1 MLGLDA
7 ATGISRTNLW
17 ACMGL
22 GLLGTAVITF
32 LPAGQPY
39 LLTEALG
46 LSGDDLGRT
55 TGYLQIAAEA
65 ALILSLAWYGA
76 LADRLGRRPVAI
88 AGLLLC
94 AAGAA
99 LYPFAGNVAV
109 LIVLRVLFA
118 LGIAALNVTMSAITA
133 DYVRDHARGKAYG
146 WLGLFSGI
154 GAVIAVL
161 VLVRLPNMLENG
173 GMEPTTAARVGFLV
187 VAGLVLLG
195 ALALR
200 TTLAPPL
207 PASGAIPASGPLAS
221 AAPAPGR
228 GVVVGER
235 AGLGRLVLEGVRLA
249 RDPGVALSYAAS
261 FVARADLALVAS
273 FLSLWIVDYAQ
284 DVRGLSPTEALAKS
298 GAIVGIAYIV
308 IVVGAPLFGWLGDR
322 MRRQDVVI
330 LAQALAAAAYLSS
343 LLVTDPL
350 GPGMMLV
357 AAAIGLGEIGVI
369 TTAGPLLAQQVPSRF
384 RGSSFG
390 VQTLCGAIGIF
401 VISGI
406 GGWLYDLWRP
416 AAPFALSGACG
427 LLVALFGLTVRNR
440 VTPNP
445 ETTPTP

>member
-1 MLGLDA
+1 MIAAMLGLEA
-7 ATGISRTNLW
+7 SSGISKTNLW

-39 LLTEALG
+39 VLSEVLR
-46 LSGDDLGRT
+46 LSGDELGRA
-55 TGYLQIAAEA
+55 TGYLQVAAEA
-65 ALILSLAWYGA
+65 GLILSLAWYGA
-76 LADRLGRRPVAI
+76 LADRIGRRPVAI

-94 AAGAA
+94 ALGAA
-99 LYPFAGNVAV
+99 LYPFAGNVVV
-109 LIVLRVLFA
+109 LVALRIVFA

-133 DYVRDHARGKAYG
+133 DYVLDRARGKAYG

-154 GAVIAVL
+154 GAVVAVL
-161 VLVRLPNMLENG
+161 VLVRLPNMLEKG
-173 GMEPTTAARVGFLV
+173 GMEAATAARVGFLI
-187 VAGLVLLG
+187 VAALVLLG

-200 TTLAPPL
+200 GTLAPGL
-207 PASGAIPASGPLAS
+207 
-221 AAPAPGR
+221 AAPAAQGPGMM
-228 GVVVGER
+228 
-235 AGLGRLVLEGVRLA
+235 RLIGEGVRLA

-273 FLSLWIVDYAQ
+273 FLSLWIVDYARA
-284 DVRGLSPTEALAKS
+284 VRGMSATEALAKS
-298 GAIVGIAYIV
+298 GAIVGIAYLV

-330 LAQALAAAAYLSS
+330 LAQALAAVAYLST
-343 LLVTDPL
+343 LLVSDPL

-357 AAAIGLGEIGVI
+357 AALIGLGEIGVI
-369 TTAGPLLAQQVPSRF
+369 TTAGPLLAQQVPARL

-416 AAPFALSGACG
+416 AAPFALSGVCG
-427 LLVALFGLTVRNR
+427 LLVVLLGLAVRRR
-440 VTPNP
+440 VTPHP
-445 ETTPTP
+445 EAAETVAPPIPLRRPAAPEA

>member
-1 MLGLDA
+1 MLGLHA
-7 ATGISRTNLW
+7 STGISRTNLW

-39 LLTEALG
+39 VLG
-46 LSGDDLGRT
+46 EVLRLSGDELGRA
-55 TGYLQIAAEA
+55 TGYLQVAAEVG
-65 ALILSLAWYGA
+65 LILSLAWYGA
-76 LADRLGRRPVAI
+76 LADRIGRRPVAI

-94 AAGAA
+94 ALGAA
-99 LYPFAGNVAV
+99 LYPFAGNVVV
-109 LIVLRVLFA
+109 LVALRIVFA

-133 DYVRDHARGKAYG
+133 DYVLDRARGKAYG

-154 GAVIAVL
+154 GAVVAVL
-161 VLVRLPNMLENG
+161 VLVRLPSMLEKG
-173 GMEPTTAARVGFLV
+173 GMDPTTAARVGFLI
-187 VAGLVLLG
+187 VAALVGLG

-200 TTLAPPL
+200 GTLAPGL
-207 PASGAIPASGPLAS
+207 
-221 AAPAPGR
+221 AAPAVEQPGAAEQR
-228 GVVVGER
+228 P
-235 AGLGRLVLEGVRLA
+235 GLMRLIGEGVRLA

-273 FLSLWIVDYAQ
+273 FLSLWIVDYARG
-284 DVRGLSPTEALAKS
+284 VRGMPATEALAKS
-298 GAIVGIAYIV
+298 GAIVGIAYLV

-330 LAQALAAAAYLSS
+330 LAQAVAAVAYLSS
-343 LLVTDPL
+343 LLVSDPL

-357 AAAIGLGEIGVI
+357 AALIGLGEIGVI
-369 TTAGPLLAQQVPSRF
+369 TTAGPLLAQQVPGRL

-416 AAPFALSGACG
+416 AAPFALSGVCG
-427 LLVALFGLTVRNR
+427 LLVVLFGLAVRRR
-440 VTPNP
+440 VTPHQEAAP
-445 ETTPTP
+445 APQQAGT

>member
-7 ATGISRTNLW
+7 STGISRTNLW

-32 LPAGQPY
+32 LPAAQPY
-39 LLTEALG
+39 LLTDALG
-46 LSGDDLGRT
+46 LSGDELGRT

-65 ALILSLAWYGA
+65 ALILSLVWYGA
-76 LADRLGRRPVAI
+76 LADRIGRRPVAV

-94 AAGAA
+94 AVGAA
-99 LYPFAGNVAV
+99 LYPFAGNVVV
-109 LIVLRVLFA
+109 LVALRVVFA

-173 GMEPTTAARVGFLV
+173 GMEAATAARVGFLV

-200 TTLAPPL
+200 GTLA
-207 PASGAIPASGPLAS
+207 AGP
-221 AAPAPGR
+221 AAPVEQR
-228 GVVVGER
+228 I
-235 AGLGRLVLEGVRLA
+235 GLARLVGKGVRLA

-273 FLSLWIVDYAQ
+273 FLSLWIVDYAKA
-284 DVRGLSPTEALAKS
+284 VRGMSATEALAKS
-298 GAIVGIAYIV
+298 GAIVGIAYMV

-330 LAQALAAAAYLSS
+330 LAQTLAAAAYLST
-343 LLVTDPL
+343 LLVSDPL

-369 TTAGPLLAQQVPSRF
+369 TTAGPLLAQQVPARY

-401 VISGI
+401 VISGV

-427 LLVALFGLTVRNR
+427 LLVALFGLAVRRR
-440 VTPNP
+440 VTAHP
-445 ETTPTP
+445 EVAPDLTPDRTA

>member
-7 ATGISRTNLW
+7 STGISRTNLW

-22 GLLGTAVITF
+22 GLLGTAAITF
-32 LPAGQPY
+32 LPAAQPY
-39 LLTEALG
+39 LLTDALG
-46 LSGDDLGRT
+46 LSGDELGRT
-55 TGYLQIAAEA
+55 TGYLQVAAEV
-65 ALILSLAWYGA
+65 ALILSLVWYGA
-76 LADRLGRRPVAI
+76 LADRVGRRPVAV

-94 AAGAA
+94 AVGAA

-109 LIVLRVLFA
+109 LVVLRVVFA

-173 GMEPTTAARVGFLV
+173 GMAPATAAKVGFLV

-200 TTLAPPL
+200 GTLAPGL
-207 PASGAIPASGPLAS
+207 
-221 AAPAPGR
+221 AAPVEQR
-228 GVVVGER
+228 VG
-235 AGLGRLVLEGVRLA
+235 LTRLVGEGVRLA

-273 FLSLWIVDYAQ
+273 FLSLWIVDYAKA
-284 DVRGLSPTEALAKS
+284 VRGMSATEALAKS
-298 GAIVGIAYIV
+298 GAIVGIAYMV

-330 LAQALAAAAYLSS
+330 LAQALAAAAYLST
-343 LLVTDPL
+343 LLVSDPL

-357 AAAIGLGEIGVI
+357 AAAVGLGEVGVI
-369 TTAGPLLAQQVPSRF
+369 TTAGPLLAQQVPARF
-384 RGSSFG
+384 RGASFG

-401 VISGI
+401 VVSGV

-416 AAPFALSGACG
+416 AAPFALAGACG
-427 LLVALFGLTVRNR
+427 LLVALFGLVVRNR
-440 VTPNP
+440 VTPSP
-445 ETTPTP
+445 DAASTTGRPAGR

>member
-32 LPAGQPY
+32 LPAAQPY
-39 LLTEALG
+39 LLTDALG

-55 TGYLQIAAEA
+55 TGYLQVAAEA

-76 LADRLGRRPVAI
+76 LADRIGRRPVAV

-94 AAGAA
+94 ALGAA

-109 LIVLRVLFA
+109 LVALRVVFA

-133 DYVRDHARGKAYG
+133 DYVRDRARGKAYG

-161 VLVRLPNMLENG
+161 VLVRLPNMLEDG
-173 GMEPTTAARVGFLV
+173 GMAPATAARVGFLV

-200 TTLAPPL
+200 GTLAPGLATSVEP
-207 PASGAIPASGPLAS
+207 PA
-221 AAPAPGR
+221 GR
-228 GVVVGER
+228 QAGER
-235 AGLGRLVLEGVRLA
+235 AGLARLVVEGVRLA

-273 FLSLWIVDYAQ
+273 FLSLWIVDHAKA
-284 DVRGLSPTEALAKS
+284 VRGMSATEALAKS
-298 GAIVGIAYIV
+298 GAIVGIAYMV

-330 LAQALAAAAYLSS
+330 LAQALAGAAYLST
-343 LLVTDPL
+343 LLVSDPL

-357 AAAIGLGEIGVI
+357 AAAVGLGEIGVI
-369 TTAGPLLAQQVPSRF
+369 TTAGPLLAQQVPARY

-401 VISGI
+401 VISGV

-416 AAPFALSGACG
+416 AAPFALAGACG
-427 LLVALFGLTVRNR
+427 LLVALFGLAVRRR
-440 VTPNP
+440 VTPVP
-445 ETTPTP
+445 ESVPGAVPAA

>member
-7 ATGISRTNLW
+7 TPGISKTNLW

-22 GLLGTAVITF
+22 GFLGTTVITF

-39 LLTEALG
+39 ILNEVLG
-46 LSGDDLGRT
+46 LSAGDLGRI
-55 TGYLQIAAEA
+55 TGYLQIAAEV
-65 ALILSLAWYGA
+65 ALILSLTWYGA
-76 LADRLGRRPVAI
+76 LADRIGRRPVAV

-99 LYPFAGNVAV
+99 LYPFAGNAAV
-109 LIVLRVLFA
+109 LVALRVLFA
-118 LGIAALNVTMSAITA
+118 LGIAALHVTMSAITA
-133 DYVRDHARGKAYG
+133 DYVRDRTRGRAYG

-161 VLVRLPNMLENG
+161 VLVRLPSMLEKG
-173 GMEPTTAARVGFLV
+173 GMEPIAAARTGFLIVAALV
-187 VAGLVLLG
+187 VAG

-200 TTLAPPL
+200 FTLSPSWGVTETPRVPL
-207 PASGAIPASGPLAS
+207 T
-221 AAPAPGR
+221 
-228 GVVVGER
+228 
-235 AGLGRLVLEGVRLA
+235 RLIGEGVRLA

-273 FLSLWIVDYAQ
+273 FLSLWIVDYARS
-284 DVRGLSPTEALAKS
+284 VRGMSATEALAKS
-298 GAIVGIAYIV
+298 GAIVGIAYTV

-322 MRRQDVVI
+322 MKRQHVVI
-330 LAQALAAAAYLSS
+330 LAQAVAAAAYLST
-343 LLVTDPL
+343 LLVSDPL

-357 AAAIGLGEIGVI
+357 AAFIGLGEIGVI
-369 TTAGPLLAQQVPSRF
+369 TTAGPLLAQQVPARY

-390 VQTLCGAIGIF
+390 VQVLCGAIGIF
-401 VISGI
+401 VVSGV

-427 LLVALFGLTVRNR
+427 LLVVLFGLAVRRR
-440 VTPNP
+440 VVPHP
-445 ETTPTP
+445 EVVAAERAGEPAA